1 MSYTC
6 HDVANACKRDS
17 PVCLSRERM
26 QQAIKT
32 ILTELQTALMEAKE
46 AQKKDILMLGK
57 LLYNK
62 AMKDARAIIEQ
73 NKQLLKENHI
83 LSAEN
88 VGLKKRISSMD
99 ENAIHDLRQRKD
111 AEIERLQKECD
122 RANYHAVR
130 SDDLASKEHQRADDA
145 ELQIREMFISQ

>member
-88 VGLKKRISSMD
+88 VGLKKNESPQWTRMPSMTCA
-99 ENAIHDLRQRKD
+99 NGRM
-111 AEIERLQKECD
+111 QK
-122 RANYHAVR
+122 
-130 SDDLASKEHQRADDA
+130 
-145 ELQIREMFISQ
+145 